1 MLSGTG
7 TPWKS
12 KLCSHSLGHSSIV
25 FVMSLMMIMITIMVI
40 ADIVLLY
47 CVRHIIDHDHNDGYV
62 MVIADILLLDFV
74 SIVDCT
80 HPFISNQC

>member
-25 FVMSLMMIMITIMVI
+25 FVMSLMMIV
-40 ADIVLLY
+40 DIVLLH
-47 CVRHIIDHDHNDGYV
+47 CIVCR
-62 MVIADILLLDFV
+62 L
-74 SIVDCT
+74 SIVLIHLFRTNVVGADVDYLIRFSSSLILCLN
-80 HPFISNQC
+80 SLDS